1 LLFSK
6 SITLRGGGRIAGPTP
21 QWRKF
26 VGESVLPGC
35 NEGGKSSQYCHFR
48 GELTSKETTA
58 AVFWQRKSRYL
69 CAGGIGAMNYRNFD
83 FGRATHCWSVVAG
96 VVVALGMLGSS
107 AALAQNCGPLTAT
120 TFNSSF
126 DWKSVFGAGL
136 SGANALAATIQAT
149 NTAFL
154 TQSTALVGAPGDPKP
169 NQDGSGLWTRMV
181 GGESTTKTQ
190 GSAGFAYTAPLALGT
205 DANGSTNCNTKF
217 QQTFGGVQIGQDIGK
232 LNINGWNVHLGTTA
246 GVIGTQ
252 GQITGGNTPVGGAF
266 NTTTEAPFIGTY
278 LVATQGNFF
287 IDGLIRFDYYQT
299 NLDSPTINVF
309 NQSLDAYGYSASAS
323 AGYHW
328 DVPNTKWFVEPS
340 VGMIWTDAKVNPFQS
355 VGQSVNLTGTSLIT
369 QFQGTTYI
377 SDLTSLVG
385 RAGLRVG
392 TSFDVGELALQP
404 FAAASV
410 WHEFEG
416 GFTATYSSCPNCIFQ
431 GGVPTNLTA
440 TMSGQGIGTFGQY
453 SVGVA
458 GQLKGT
464 GWLGFARLD
473 YRDGEHLEGLSGTG
487 GIRYQFT
494 PTAVAAMP
502 VKAKAID
509 APINWSGFYVGAIGG
524 TDYGHGSLT
533 FPGVASTDV
542 RPAGVF
548 GGGEV
553 GYNIQSAN
561 WVYGLE
567 GDFAGVG
574 AQSNSACTP
583 LNAGLTTNTALF
595 QMNCHDSSNWVATV
609 AARLGLLLT
618 PRVLTYV
625 KAGGAFEDETVS
637 MSCNLASLNGTLGF
651 GFAQNC
657 ANPAGHVVTSASANL
672 VRAGWM
678 AAFGSEFAFTQNW
691 TAKAEVDWLGFGNQN
706 VTLSDG
712 TVVKSTQ
719 SVTQGKIG
727 LNYKF

>member
-1 LLFSK
+1 
-6 SITLRGGGRIAGPTP
+6 
-21 QWRKF
+21 
-26 VGESVLPGC
+26 
-35 NEGGKSSQYCHFR
+35 
-48 GELTSKETTA
+48 
-58 AVFWQRKSRYL
+58 
-69 CAGGIGAMNYRNFD
+69 MNYRNSD
-83 FGRATHCWSVVAG
+83 FGRTTRRFSVVAG
-96 VVVALGMLGSS
+96 AVVTFGMLGSS
-107 AALAQNCGPLTAT
+107 GAFAQACGPLGTGT
-120 TFNSSF
+120 TFSTPF
-126 DWKSVFGAGL
+126 DWKSLFGAGL

-169 NQDGSGLWTRMV
+169 YQDGSGLWTRMV

-190 GSAGFAYTAPLALGT
+190 GAAGYAYNAPSNPAV
-205 DANGSTNCNTKF
+205 DSNGSTICNTKF

-252 GQITGGNTPVGGAF
+252 GQIIGGNTPAGGAF
-266 NTTTEAPFIGTY
+266 NTTTEAPFVGTY

-287 IDGLIRFDYYQT
+287 IDGLVRFDYYQT
-299 NLDSPTINVF
+299 KMDSPTINVF
-309 NQSLDAYGYSASAS
+309 NQDLDAYGYSASAS
-323 AGYHW
+323 GGYHW
-328 DVPNTKWFVEPS
+328 DVPNSKWFIEPS

-355 VGQSVNLTGTSLIT
+355 VGQSVVLGAPGLI
-369 QFQGTTYI
+369 QNFQGTTNI

-392 TSFDVGELALQP
+392 TSFEVGELALQP

-431 GGVPTNLTA
+431 GGGPATASNLSA

-502 VKAKAID
+502 VKARPIE
-509 APINWSGFYVGAIGG
+509 APINWSGFYVGVIGG

-533 FPGVASTDV
+533 FAGVSSADV

-553 GYNIQSAN
+553 GYNVQAAN

-567 GDFAGVG
+567 GDLAGVG
-574 AQSNSACTP
+574 AESNAACAP
-583 LNAGLTTNTALF
+583 LNAGLVTNTPLF
-595 QMNCHDSSNWVATV
+595 NMNCHDSSNWVATV
-609 AARLGLLLT
+609 GARLGLLLT

-625 KAGGAFEDETVS
+625 KAGGAFEDETVAIT
-637 MSCNLASLNGTLGF
+637 CNLGSLNGTLAF
-651 GFAQNC
+651 GLVQNC
-657 ANPAGHVVTSASANL
+657 ANPAGTVISAASANL

-678 AAFGSEFAFTQNW
+678 AGFGSEFAFTQNW
-691 TAKAEVDWLGFGNQN
+691 TAKAEVDWLGFGDQT

-712 TVVKSTQ
+712 TAVKSSQ
-719 SVTQGKIG
+719 RVTQGKIG

>member
-1 LLFSK
+1 
-6 SITLRGGGRIAGPTP
+6 
-21 QWRKF
+21 
-26 VGESVLPGC
+26 
-35 NEGGKSSQYCHFR
+35 
-48 GELTSKETTA
+48 
-58 AVFWQRKSRYL
+58 
-69 CAGGIGAMNYRNFD
+69 MNYRNSD
-83 FGRATHCWSVVAG
+83 FGRTALRFSAVAGAVVAF
-96 VVVALGMLGSS
+96 GMLGSS
-107 AALAQNCGPLTAT
+107 GALAQNCGPLTAT
-120 TFNSSF
+120 NFTTPF
-126 DWKSVFGAGL
+126 DWKSLFGAGL

-169 NQDGSGLWTRMV
+169 YQDGSGLWTRMV

-190 GSAGFAYTAPLALGT
+190 GTAGFTYNAPSSPLV
-205 DANGSTNCNTKF
+205 DSNGSTTCNTKF

-252 GQITGGNTPVGGAF
+252 GQIIGGNTPAGGAF
-266 NTTTEAPFIGTY
+266 NTTTEAPFVGTY

-287 IDGLIRFDYYQT
+287 IDGLVRFDYYQT
-299 NLDSPTINVF
+299 KLDSPTINVF
-309 NQSLDAYGYSASAS
+309 NQDLDAYGYSASAS

-328 DVPNTKWFVEPS
+328 DVPNTKWFIEPS
-340 VGMIWTDAKVNPFQS
+340 VGMIWNDAKVNPFQS
-355 VGQSVNLTGTSLIT
+355 VGQSVLLGAPSLI
-369 QFQGTTYI
+369 QNFQGTTNI

-404 FAAASV
+404 FAAASI

-431 GGVPTNLTA
+431 GAGAGTASNLSA
-440 TMSGQGIGTFGQY
+440 TMSGQGIGTYGQY

-494 PTAVAAMP
+494 PTAVAPMP
-502 VKAKAID
+502 VKARPVE
-509 APINWSGFYVGAIGG
+509 APINWSGFYVGVIGG
-524 TDYGHGSLT
+524 TDYGHGTLT
-533 FPGVASTDV
+533 FPGVSSADV

-553 GYNIQSAN
+553 GYNIQAAN

-567 GDFAGVG
+567 GDLAGVG
-574 AQSNSACTP
+574 AESNSACAP
-583 LNAGLTTNTALF
+583 LNAGLTTNTPLF
-595 QMNCHDSSNWVATV
+595 NMNCHDSSNWVATV
-609 AARLGLLLT
+609 GARLGLLLT

-625 KAGGAFEDETVS
+625 KAGGAFEDETVA
-637 MSCNLASLNGTLGF
+637 MTCNLGSLNGTLGL
-651 GFAQNC
+651 GLVQNC
-657 ANPAGHVVTSASANL
+657 ANPAGKVVSAATGNL
-672 VRAGWM
+672 FRTGWM
-678 AAFGSEFAFTQNW
+678 GGFGSEFAFTQNW
-691 TAKAEVDWLGFGNQN
+691 TAKAEVDWLGFGTQT

-712 TVVKSTQ
+712 TAVKSTQ
-719 SVTQGKIG
+719 FVTQGKIG

>member
-1 LLFSK
+1 
-6 SITLRGGGRIAGPTP
+6 
-21 QWRKF
+21 
-26 VGESVLPGC
+26 
-35 NEGGKSSQYCHFR
+35 
-48 GELTSKETTA
+48 
-58 AVFWQRKSRYL
+58 
-69 CAGGIGAMNYRNFD
+69 MNYRNSD
-83 FGRATHCWSVVAG
+83 FGLAARRFSVAAGAVVAF
-96 VVVALGMLGSS
+96 GMLGSS
-107 AALAQNCGPLTAT
+107 GALAQNCGPLTAT

-169 NQDGSGLWTRMV
+169 GQDGSGLWTRMV

-190 GSAGFAYTAPLALGT
+190 GSAGFAYTAPVALGV
-205 DANGSTNCNTKF
+205 DANGSTTCNTKF

-232 LNINGWNVHLGTTA
+232 LNLNGWNVHLGTTA

-252 GQITGGNTPVGGAF
+252 GQIIGGNTPVGGAF

-287 IDGLIRFDYYQT
+287 IDGLVRFDYYQT

-328 DVPNTKWFVEPS
+328 DVPNTKWFIEPS

-355 VGQSVNLTGTSLIT
+355 VGQSVNLTGTSVIT
-369 QFQGTTYI
+369 QFQGTTNI

-385 RAGLRVG
+385 RAGARVG
-392 TSFDVGELALQP
+392 TTFEVGELALQP

-431 GGVPTNLTA
+431 SGVPTNLTA
-440 TMSGQGIGTFGQY
+440 TMSGQGIGTYGQY

-494 PTAVAAMP
+494 PTAVASMP
-502 VKAKAID
+502 VKARPVD
-509 APINWSGFYVGAIGG
+509 APINWSGLYIGVVGG
-524 TDYGHGSLT
+524 TDYGHGSLN
-533 FPGVASTDV
+533 FPGVASAQV

-553 GYNIQSAN
+553 GYNIQAAN
-561 WVYGLE
+561 WVYGIE
-567 GDFAGVG
+567 ADFVG
-574 AQSNSACTP
+574 SGAESNAACAP
-583 LNAGLTTNTALF
+583 LAAGLTTNTPLF
-595 QMNCHDSSNWVATV
+595 QMNCHDSSDWQATV

-625 KAGGAFEDETVS
+625 KAGGAVEQETVS
-637 MSCNLASLNGTLGF
+637 MSCNLSTINGTIGLGTV
-651 GFAQNC
+651 QNC
-657 ANPAGHVVTSASANL
+657 ANPAGAVVNGATANL
-672 VRAGWM
+672 IRGGWTAG
-678 AAFGSEFAFTQNW
+678 FGSEFAFTQNW